1 MSYTR
6 AIQTSHASNIP
17 RLSDSNTSSGVD
29 TVDIL
34 TRGREDNVG
43 YGNTRDGKLGRIDL
57 DQHVKAV
64 EIGHTRYVNR
74 KVDNGGSNNQSNVV
88 GLKKNRLCSSRGGR
102 VIRVRHISQ
111 AIV

>member
-17 RLSDSNTSSGVD
+17 WVTSGYAGPGVD

-64 EIGHTRYVNR
+64 EIGHTRYVNP
-74 KVDNGGSNNQSNVV
+74 KVDNGGTSNQSMA
-88 GLKKNRLCSSRGGR
+88 GGR
-102 VIRVRHISQ
+102 NKDRWCPSGVDGWKGGRR
-111 AIV
+111 